1 MAQLETSAGAPPDKR
16 RTIITLQWLVTIVS
30 SGLMLFSK
38 GVIVEDFRSYG
49 LVVLFLASTLLF
61 YRLPDSVFQH
71 RYFDMT
77 LLVADTVLISAAIY
91 QNQGAPWDLFLLYFF
106 ILFLSAVG
114 ESLTRIVL
122 GFFVVSL
129 LYVGLVFHQ
138 GKGLSAIGP
147 DFFLRVAFLF
157 GISIL
162 YGYLSESAKKEKT
175 RAETAEQKERLKM
188 DLVAA
193 LAHDM
198 KTPLGIVMNY
208 AETMTE
214 QLAGRPEE
222 KTRLEF
228 LERIQENARRIVN
241 LVTGF
246 LEASKAEAGKLEIS
260 RAPVALNGLLQTVA
274 RHQQSDLEKK
284 GLALELRL
292 DEALPAVLGDE
303 KQLERVFW
311 NLIGNAVKFTPAGGK
326 ITVSSSPDGGHVRV
340 SIQDTGKGIPKEE
353 LPLLFAQFRRLKS
366 SAGIEGTGLGLFIV
380 KTIVEAHK
388 GTVQA
393 ESGDGQGSTFIVRL
407 PIGG

>member
-1 MAQLETSAGAPPDKR
+1 MAQLESSAAAPLDKR
-16 RTIITLQWLVTIVS
+16 HTIITLQWLVTIVS
-30 SGLMLFSK
+30 SGLMLFSR
-38 GVIVEDFRSYG
+38 GVIVEDVRSYA
-49 LVVLFLASTLLF
+49 LVVLFLASALIL
-61 YRLPDSVFQH
+61 YRLPGSVFQH

-77 LLVADTVLISAAIY
+77 LLALDTVLISVAIY
-91 QNQGAPWDLFLLYFF
+91 QNRSAPWDLFLLYFF

-114 ESLTRIVL
+114 ETLTRIVL

-129 LYVGLVFHQ
+129 LYVGLIFHQ
-138 GKGLSAIGP
+138 GKGLADIGP
-147 DFFLRVAFLF
+147 DFFVRVAFLF

-162 YGYLSESAKKEKT
+162 YGYLSESARKEKT

-198 KTPLGIVMNY
+198 KTPLGVVMSY
-208 AETMTE
+208 AETMRE

-228 LERIQENARRIVN
+228 LERIQENAGRIVN

-246 LEASKAEAGKLEIS
+246 LEASKAEAGKLEIA
-260 RAPVALNGLLQTVA
+260 RAPVSLDSLLRTVA
-274 RHQQSDLEKK
+274 GHQQSDLQKK
-284 GLALELRL
+284 GLTLELRL
-292 DEALPAVLGDE
+292 DEGLPDALGDE
-303 KQLERVFW
+303 KQFERVFW

-326 ITVSSSPDGGHVRV
+326 ITVSSGRDDGHVRV
-340 SIQDTGKGIPKEE
+340 SIQDTGRGIPREE
-353 LPLLFAQFRRLKS
+353 LPLLFSQFRRLKS

-393 ESGDGQGSTFIVRL
+393 ESGDGRGSTFIVRL
-407 PIGG
+407 PISG